1 MAVAKFSLTSN
12 VLLLQ
17 KNSSNALHVTELP
30 SVEVLSPVSCSFAQR
45 GFVLAHSFPT
55 LGGGHNCLQSTAACS
70 SPNSRHRSSGSFGS
84 SFFCKKVSSESQLCF
99 KQLRK
104 LAIAS
109 RAPCV
114 CAAGGATAIN
124 SEIESSTNLSLY
136 GLLGVPEDVGLPE
149 IKSAFRKMAL
159 KYHPDVCSPTTQEL
173 STKMFLEVQHA
184 YEVLSDP
191 ALRADYDY
199 VLMHPSFA
207 QAFERSEGRIHRRPP
222 PRKHAGNNHSRED
235 NGVSEAWKLQW
246 EAQLTRLKHKK
257 REQRETVN
265 PFTTESWGSRMR
277 RQPRPQTAAF
287 VWDLLSSK
295 SSIYPPKWCS
305 LQKQIL
311 DGPQEL
317 MGRAQSPLRGADTM
331 LNTLIVKTVT
341 LGSRLVQGVRTEK
354 GDQSLSGSTNIVGQK
369 QSSRT

>member
-1 MAVAKFSLTSN
+1 MAVANFSLTSN
-12 VLLLQ
+12 ALLLQ
-17 KNSSNALHVTELP
+17 KNSGSALHVTELP

-45 GFVLAHSFPT
+45 GFLLAQSFPT

-70 SPNSRHRSSGSFGS
+70 SPNSRHRSSGSCSFGS
-84 SFFCKKVSSESQLCF
+84 SFFCKNVSSESQLCF

-104 LAIAS
+104 LATAS

-114 CAAGGATAIN
+114 CAAGRATAID

-136 GLLGVPEDVGLPE
+136 GLLGVPEDVELPE

-159 KYHPDVCSPTTQEL
+159 KYHPDVCSPTTREV

-199 VLMHPSFA
+199 GLMHPSFA

-265 PFTTESWGSRMR
+265 PFNTESWGSRMR

-287 VWDLLSSK
+287 V
-295 SSIYPPKWCS
+295 
-305 LQKQIL
+305 
-311 DGPQEL
+311 
-317 MGRAQSPLRGADTM
+317 
-331 LNTLIVKTVT
+331 
-341 LGSRLVQGVRTEK
+341 
-354 GDQSLSGSTNIVGQK
+354 
-369 QSSRT
+369 